1 MRDQTG
7 QKKVSKNVVVMGL
20 VSLFND
26 ISSEMV
32 YPIVPIF
39 LATVLKA
46 PATAIGLIEGVA
58 ESTASLLKLVSGW
71 LSDRLKKRKIF
82 VSFGYSLS
90 TVSKILIGLAKTWP
104 FVLLARFV
112 DRFGKGTRTAARDAL
127 ILESVAPANR
137 GRAFGLHRS
146 MDSAGAV
153 IGPLLALL
161 MIFLFA
167 NNFRLIFFLAAIPS
181 AIGVILLILFVKE
194 KAKEKTE
201 PLPEKKLA
209 DNFRFKW
216 RELDPAFKNFLLIS
230 IVFAIGNSS
239 DAFLILKAKDLGLA
253 TTLTVAAYVLFNL
266 TYSLFSYPAGV
277 IADKIGPKKVLAT
290 GFCLFSLVY
299 LGLGLIKSDFWI
311 WFLFPLYGLYM
322 GLTDGVGKAYIAS
335 LVPTE
340 KAGTAFGAYLMATGL
355 CLLFASVAA
364 GFLWKY
370 VGSGAPFIF
379 GSLTSVIAVVW
390 FMASGRKSKKT
401 F

>member
-1 MRDQTG
+1 M
-7 QKKVSKNVVVMGL
+7 
-20 VSLFND
+20 
-26 ISSEMV
+26 
-32 YPIVPIF
+32 
-39 LATVLKA
+39 
-46 PATAIGLIEGVA
+46 
-58 ESTASLLKLVSGW
+58 
-71 LSDRLKKRKIF
+71 
-82 VSFGYSLS
+82 
-90 TVSKILIGLAKTWP
+90 
-104 FVLLARFV
+104 
-112 DRFGKGTRTAARDAL
+112 
-127 ILESVAPANR
+127 
-137 GRAFGLHRS
+137 
-146 MDSAGAV
+146 
-153 IGPLLALL
+153 
-161 MIFLFA
+161 
-167 NNFRLIFFLAAIPS
+167 
-181 AIGVILLILFVKE
+181 
-194 KAKEKTE
+194 
-201 PLPEKKLA
+201 
-209 DNFRFKW
+209 
-216 RELDPAFKNFLLIS
+216 
-230 IVFAIGNSS
+230 
-239 DAFLILKAKDLGLA
+239 
-253 TTLTVAAYVLFNL
+253 
-266 TYSLFSYPAGV
+266 